1 MDKVPVKP
9 SGDYARWSIPSLQQ
23 LSTTSVLPIHDI
35 RRRFESQH
43 KTLNT
48 SVNAQPN
55 EHREEEMAAANSESR
70 KRERA
75 SMSIPK
81 RGHALTARPKPQT
94 AKSTISRRRP
104 KNTPR
109 VRPFGPGSQ
118 LGATKDIP
126 ITIDDEDADPNDH
139 TETYERPNF
148 FRSDFNVLSSK
159 PSISGIYASIPNTPR
174 NSPLDKSPSG
184 SVRGARTTPPSL
196 LTRSGRTREPSIYTE

>member
-1 MDKVPVKP
+1 MDKVPVNP
-9 SGDYARWSIPSLQQ
+9 SGDHARWSIPSLQQ

-43 KTLNT
+43 KTPNT

-55 EHREEEMAAANSESR
+55 AHREEEMAAANSESR
-70 KRERA
+70 NRERV

-81 RGHALTARPKPQT
+81 RGRALTARPKLQT
-94 AKSTISRRRP
+94 AKSTNSRRRP

-109 VRPFGPGSQ
+109 ARPFGPGSQ

-148 FRSDFNVLSSK
+148 FRSNFNVRSSR
-159 PSISGIYASIPNTPR
+159 PSIGGIYASVSSTPR
-174 NSPLDKSPSG
+174 NSPLDKSPSS
-184 SVRGARTTPPSL
+184 SVRGTRTTPLSL

>member
-1 MDKVPVKP
+1 MDKVPVNP
-9 SGDYARWSIPSLQQ
+9 SGDHARWSIPSLQQ

-43 KTLNT
+43 KTPNT
-48 SVNAQPN
+48 SANAQPN
-55 EHREEEMAAANSESR
+55 KHREEEMSAANSETR
-70 KRERA
+70 KRERV

-81 RGHALTARPKPQT
+81 RGRALTARPKSQT
-94 AKSTISRRRP
+94 AKSTNSRRRP
-104 KNTPR
+104 KTTPR
-109 VRPFGPGSQ
+109 ARPFGPGSR

-139 TETYERPNF
+139 TVYERPNF
-148 FRSDFNVLSSK
+148 FRSDFNVSSSG
-159 PSISGIYASIPNTPR
+159 PPINGIYASVSSTPR

-184 SVRGARTTPPSL
+184 SVSDARTTPPSL